1 MTALT
6 ILLASTALIFAAA
19 CGSSAP
25 GAAATP
31 TQDVNATPGVQQ
43 GGNLPKAREQVYQFT
58 TGRVGDRAAFGR
70 VVTIDSCT
78 WEPREAG
85 GPVQLNVAF
94 SVLNLESVQRYARYR
109 VQNSTGTIFR
119 DTGSRSDSSIT
130 VKGGD
135 TVSRTFHTTK
145 FPVGSQDLSL
155 VFTDA
160 GRKSLT
166 VPLDQCTQP

>member
-1 MTALT
+1 MRALMSVV
-6 ILLASTALIFAAA
+6 ASTALMFAAA
-19 CGSSAP
+19 CGGSAS
-25 GAAATP
+25 GTAATP
-31 TQDVNATPGVQQ
+31 TADADATPGVRAGAGLSGF
-43 GGNLPKAREQVYQFT
+43 GGGE
-58 TGRVGDRAAFGR
+58 RAPLGM
-70 VVTIDSCT
+70 VITIDSCT